1 MMELYYASGSLCAQK
16 VRLVLAEKNLEW
28 KPHPIN
34 LLTFE
39 NLQPDY
45 MRLNP
50 KGVVPTLIHEN
61 HVITDSAVIIRYLD
75 EHFSPRLTPAEPTLQ
90 EKMNC
95 WIDLQNQFPM
105 SKVMYGNFRGIE
117 GVVLRRSLHIKEKIL
132 PRLMQTNP
140 DLKEQYVAK
149 LEDLRQLNSTIQDAK
164 TMQRINATIEP
175 LLDRVETQLSQ
186 TQWLCGSTYSL
197 ADTVWTAILNRL
209 DELKFGHF
217 WKNGARSALD
227 SYFNGLK
234 ARPSFKTAIQSDKM
248 PLPILLSGLGNVLL
262 GI

>member
-1 MMELYYASGSLCAQK
+1 MLELYYASGSLCAQK

-28 KPHPIN
+28 KPHAVN

-39 NLQPDY
+39 NLCPNY

-50 KGVVPTLIHEN
+50 KGVVPTLIHDDR
-61 HVITDSAVIIRYLD
+61 VITDSAVIIRYLD
-75 EHFSPRLTPAEPTLQ
+75 ERFPPKLTPAEPELQ
-90 EKMNC
+90 EKMND
-95 WIDLQNQFPM
+95 WIDSQNQFPM

-117 GVVLRRSLHIKEKIL
+117 GIVLRRSLHLKEKML

-140 DLKEQYVAK
+140 DLKEQYATK
-149 LEDLRQLNSTIQDAK
+149 LKDLRQLNSTIQDAK
-164 TMQRINATIEP
+164 AMAEINATIEP

-197 ADTVWTAILNRL
+197 ADTVWTAVLNRL

-217 WKNGARSALD
+217 WKNNARSALD
-227 SYFNGLK
+227 SYFNRLK
-234 ARPSFKTAIQSDKM
+234 ARPSFKTAIQDDKM
-248 PLPILLSGLGNVLL
+248 PLSMLLSGLGILL
-262 GI
+262 RI